1 MIIKIIT
8 KPITRD
14 EATKIGKEFYDE
26 MVKGV
31 VDVKEEII
39 ALGGEYHMDA
49 NNVILENGSSQEN
62 VWGFNIYPSRK
73 DDQWIEYTALVNI
86 RPASKNMNMTVEDE
100 KICAKMKKIIEKLI
114 V

>member
-31 VDVKEEII
+31 VV
-39 ALGGEYHMDA
+39 L
-49 NNVILENGSSQEN
+49 
-62 VWGFNIYPSRK
+62 
-73 DDQWIEYTALVNI
+73 
-86 RPASKNMNMTVEDE
+86 
-100 KICAKMKKIIEKLI
+100 KLI
-114 V
+114 I